1 MPTRS
6 TIFSGT
12 VTRMERGN
20 PTKEHMTALYD
31 LINKL
36 FAGQDVFYS
45 EEELEEIKEKGTTTW
60 V

>member
-1 MPTRS
+1 
-6 TIFSGT
+6 
-12 VTRMERGN
+12 MERGN

-36 FAGQDVFYS
+36 FECKDVFYS
-45 EEELEEIKEKGTTTW
+45 EEELREKGATTW

>member
-1 MPTRS
+1 
-6 TIFSGT
+6 
-12 VTRMERGN
+12 MERGK

-36 FAGQDVFYS
+36 FSEQDVFYS
-45 EEELEEIKEKGTTTW
+45 EEELEELKEKGTTIW

>member
-1 MPTRS
+1 
-6 TIFSGT
+6 
-12 VTRMERGN
+12 MERGN

-36 FAGQDVFYS
+36 FVGQDVFYS